1 MHEEGS
7 TNHRELAEFTLWTS
21 KLNYSWHR
29 SDEYRAALSEVFR
42 LGISPDKITDYL
54 ENANDEGEAIDLL
67 RAAKKDIPLSIV
79 DGWL

>member
-1 MHEEGS
+1 
-7 TNHRELAEFTLWTS
+7 
-21 KLNYSWHR
+21 
-29 SDEYRAALSEVFR
+29 VFR